1 MCSPHVL
8 ELISGVRV
16 EAIVTTVSGVT
27 VVRSTDLNHSS
38 VVRIEGEES
47 VVEFALVKSS
57 VSALV
62 VPCNEEFKLCLGW
75 EDTDGVKARSKLVG
89 VDSQIVVGVEHLE
102 GVGEVKVRLGG
113 KCCLLCFDVILVAD
127 KVSETIDKLILVRA
141 REHGLTAGA

>member
-47 VVEFALVKSS
+47 VVEFTLVESS

-62 VPCNEEFKLCLGW
+62 VPGNEEIELFVGR
-75 EDTDGVKARSKLVG
+75 EDTDGVKSSSKLVG
-89 VDSQIVVGVEHLE
+89 VDSEIAVGVEHLE
-102 GVGEVKVRLGG
+102 GIGEVKVRFHSELS
-113 KCCLLCFDVILVAD
+113 LLCLDVILVAD

-141 REHGLTAGA
+141 REHGLTAWA

>member
-47 VVEFALVKSS
+47 VVEFTLVKSS
-57 VSALV
+57 ISALV
-62 VPCNEEFKLCLGW
+62 VPGNKKLELFVGW
-75 EDTDGVKARSKLVG
+75 EDTDGVKSSSELIG

-141 REHGLTAGA
+141 REHGLTAWA